1 MKLALAAAS
10 AVLGLVVGHLPEED
24 RMTTGYNDGFV
35 VGYAAACRSEQVPL
49 EGQWSNAS
57 YSEGYAA
64 GVADGA
70 LACAEERA

>member
-1 MKLALAAAS
+1 MKMMLVAAS
-10 AVLGLVVGHLPEED
+10 AVVGLAAGHLPEED

-35 VGYAAACRSEQVPL
+35 VGYAAACRSEQIVID
-49 EGQWSNAS
+49 GQWSNAT

-70 LACAEERA
+70 LACAEERD

>member
-1 MKLALAAAS
+1 MRLVLAAAA
-10 AVLGLVVGHLPEED
+10 AVVGLATGHLPQKD
-24 RMTTGYNDGFV
+24 RMATGYNDGFA

-49 EGQWSNAS
+49 EGQWDNAS

>member
-10 AVLGLVVGHLPEED
+10 AVVGLAAGHLPEKD
-24 RMTTGYNDGFV
+24 RMTAGYNDGFL
-35 VGYAAACRSEQVPL
+35 VGYAAACREEQIVL
-49 EGQWSNAS
+49 EGPWTNAS

-70 LACAEERA
+70 LACAAERD